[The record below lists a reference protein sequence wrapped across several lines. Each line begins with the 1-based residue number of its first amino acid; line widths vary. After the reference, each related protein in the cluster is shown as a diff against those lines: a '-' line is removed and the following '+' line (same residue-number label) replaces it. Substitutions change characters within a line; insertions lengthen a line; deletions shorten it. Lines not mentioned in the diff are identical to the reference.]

1 MAIINIIKQ
10 EGITDSNYF
19 SEDISDQISSGVLT
33 YVSTSIFKSSS
44 LEVYLN
50 GILLKPVQDYVEGVD
65 LKSFSINLPTGTFS
79 KYFHSTSTLIIKY
92 LIA

>member
-10 EGITDSNYF
+10 DETANSNYF
-19 SEDISDQISSGVLT
+19 SEDISNQISFENLL
-33 YVSTSIFKSSS
+33 YVSSSVFKANS

-50 GILLKPVQDYVEGVD
+50 GILLKPEQDYVEGGD
-65 LKSFSINLPTGTFS
+65 LKSFSINIPTGTFN
-79 KYFHSTSTLIIKY
+79 KYFHPTSTLIIKY

>member
-10 EGITDSNYF
+10 EGNADSNYF
-19 SEDISDQISSGVLT
+19 SEDISDQISIGVLT
-33 YVSTSIFKSSS
+33 YVSTSIFKTGS

-50 GILLKPVQDYVEGVD
+50 GILLKPIQDYEEGLD
-65 LKSFSINLPTGTFS
+65 LKSFSINLPTGTFT
-79 KYFHSTSTLIIKY
+79 KYFHPTSTLIIKY

>member
-10 EGITDSNYF
+10 ENTGSNYF
-19 SEDISDQISSGVLT
+19 SEDISDQISINKLT
-33 YVSTSIFKSSS
+33 YTSTYIYKDGT

-50 GILLKPVQDYVEGVD
+50 GVLLKPIADYEED
-65 LKSFSINLPTGTFS
+65 PDFKHFLINIPDGKFTS
-79 KYFHSTSTLIIKY
+79 YFHSSATLIIKY